1 VRIRTRLF
9 LLLLVLT
16 LVPLG
21 LLGVLSYRVA
31 RTSVEGKVAEQLT
44 KVRDEISSDVQAS
57 MMRIEGVIDELTRDR
72 NFELYL
78 RYTGKKDVSIL
89 EEIIQ
94 RTFEYHLSKDDRFLG
109 VIVDFPSGDRLV
121 ILKPGLDLRPSN
133 QSGGISLVGENAVA
147 ITRRI
152 ERGGV
157 PPSAALPGA
166 ASGTIHFYVRP
177 EILMDRVRSASIGR
191 DRPVDGFLI
200 LGDRLFAPDRSVNE
214 PVLGTDWRNGSW
226 LTWPGRVAAVGPIE
240 DLPDVSAG
248 TIYAGASMPEEA
260 YLAPVRRVRT
270 ISALIMLLAAALALF
285 ASLFFATTIVRPI
298 RAMVGLTRRLA
309 DGDLAARLSET
320 RGDEIG
326 DLARDFNAMGEKLE
340 ESQTRIEERNAAL
353 MREQARVD
361 LAVNMCRNVLS
372 ARGFEAQVQ
381 AVCEEI
387 RKHFGIARVAVYL
400 VNDEGTRIEGVAAA
414 GFLAAFVRGQD
425 YPVEDRPGDESYRAI
440 ARAASRGERVVFRR
454 DRAENAG
461 PAANETEE
469 SRMEHE
475 EYACFPL
482 RSYNRTLGVVA
493 VFVRPG
499 GGILGEEMIAT
510 IEAFADLVSLAI
522 LEAKTTAEARE
533 AYLEVLTAL
542 AGVIEKRDAYT
553 GLHTENVLAYSTALA
568 RAAGQTEDEIEGI
581 RIGAILHDIGKIGI
595 ADSSL
600 QKKGALTPQ
609 ELEEMKRHPLIGFD
623 ILSGSR
629 FLRASR
635 EIVRHHHERWDGTGY
650 PDRLKGAEIPIAAQI
665 VAIADAY
672 DAMVTD
678 RPYRNGMS
686 TADAIKRIKEGA
698 GSQFNPYL
706 VDLFI
711 EAMGLEGGDKAHEL
725 ESREEGTVLQCRV
738 SGCLTL
744 DAGRELAE
752 RADQWL
758 TSRGRGVV
766 IDMKEV
772 KRLTDGGIWVLLR
785 TSWRCRAVD
794 GLMVLVCEGE
804 VRERILALSADFPFR
819 IVRDIETAARLV
831 RSRQVG

>member
-1 VRIRTRLF
+1 ML
-9 LLLLVLT
+9 LT
-16 LVPLG
+16 LFPLG
-21 LLGVLSYRVA
+21 ILGVLSYRVA
-31 RTSVEGKVAEQLT
+31 RASVEEKVAEQLM
-44 KVRDEISSDVQAS
+44 KVRDEITSDVQFS
-57 MMRIEGVIDELTRDR
+57 MARIDGVIDELAGDR
-72 NFELYL
+72 NFELYM
-78 RYTGKKDVSIL
+78 RYVGAKDVDIL
-89 EEIIQ
+89 KEIIQ
-94 RTFEYHLSKDDRFLG
+94 RTFEYHLSKDERFLG
-109 VIVDFPSGDRLV
+109 VIATFPSGDRLV

-133 QSGGISLVGENAVA
+133 LSGGVSLVGENAIA

-152 ERGGV
+152 ERGV
-157 PPSAALPGA
+157 VAAGA
-166 ASGTIHFYVRP
+166 EGAVGAGAVCTIHFYVKP
-177 EILMDRVRSASIGR
+177 EILMDRVRTASIGR

-200 LGDRLFAPDRSVNE
+200 LDGRLFAPDRAANE
-214 PVLGTDWRNGSW
+214 SVLGADWRHASW
-226 LTWPGRVAAVGPIE
+226 IAWPGRVAAVGPVE
-240 DLPDVSAG
+240 VAAG
-248 TIYAGASMPEEA
+248 ADGVTTAASVERAPIFAGASMPEEA
-260 YLAPVRRVRT
+260 YMAPLRRVRT
-270 ISALIMLLAAALALF
+270 ISALIMLSAAALASF
-285 ASLFFATTIVRPI
+285 ASLFFATTIVRPVQAI
-298 RAMVGLTRRLA
+298 VRLTHRLA
-309 DGDLAARLSET
+309 DGDLKARLSES
-320 RGDEIG
+320 RGDELG
-326 DLARDFNAMGEKLE
+326 DLARDFNFMGEKLQ
-340 ESQTRIEERNAAL
+340 ESQARIEERNTAL
-353 MREQARVD
+353 VREQARVD

-400 VNDEGTRIEGVAAA
+400 VNDEATRIEGVAAA

-425 YPVEDRPGDESYRAI
+425 YPVEDRPGDEPYRAI
-440 ARAASRGERVVFRR
+440 ARAAARGERVIFRR
-454 DRAENAG
+454 AG
-461 PAANETEE
+461 GAIDAEE
-469 SRMEHE
+469 SRIEHE

-482 RSYNRTLGVVA
+482 RSYHRTLGVIA

-499 GGILGEEMIAT
+499 GGTLDEEMIAT

-553 GLHTENVLAYSTALA
+553 GMHTENVLAYSTALA
-568 RAAGQTEDEIEGI
+568 RAAGLSEDEIEGI
-581 RIGAILHDIGKIGI
+581 RIGAILHDIGKVAIP
-595 ADSSL
+595 DSSL
-600 QKKGALTPQ
+600 QKKGALSPQ

-635 EIVRHHHERWDGTGY
+635 EIVRYHHERWDGSGY
-650 PDRLKGAEIPIAAQI
+650 PDKLKGVEIPMAAQI

-678 RPYRNGMS
+678 RPYRKGMT
-686 TADAIKRIKEGA
+686 TAEAITRIKEGA
-698 GSQFNPYL
+698 GSQFNPFL

-711 EAMGLEGGDKAHEL
+711 EAMGLEGGDKEHRL
-725 ESREEGTVLQCRV
+725 EFAEEGSVLQCRL

-752 RADQWL
+752 SAEKWL
-758 TSRGRGVV
+758 TTRGRGIV
-766 IDMKEV
+766 INMKDV

-794 GLMVLVCEGE
+794 GLLVLVCEGE

-819 IVRDIETAARLV
+819 IVRDADTATQLV